1 MKILDWQFQTGTEIF
16 QSYTQFII
24 DMSHGNEMMSGI
36 LGASILAGIVLF
48 LKSIP
53 QKFFNLL
60 KRNIITSFSIVN
72 AGDVNEYYSA
82 RINTFLSKRVSDF
95 SSRSLSFN
103 PKNWHVR
110 EKNDEHNY
118 TSVGYG
124 THWFFWKKRFFWV
137 RKEKL
142 DSGGSN
148 IQKEEITISTFGRS
162 HKPFYLL
169 AQEFSD
175 AEDDSDGIEIYT
187 YNYNSWNRANKST
200 KRRGLESIILD
211 SEKKNEIISNID
223 NFKNNKEWFQN
234 AGLPYKLTYVL
245 YGVPGTGK
253 TSIIR
258 QIASHYNMK
267 LCILNINTVDDK
279 SFQEAI
285 QNLPNNSL
293 LAIEDFDSNSATK
306 DRGIEGTRV
315 KKNTLVGDSSDI
327 QLSGMTLSGLLNSLD
342 GLIPLDN
349 TLIFLTTNSIETIDP
364 ALYRKGRVD
373 YLTEIGEIHHKEILE
388 YSKNLF
394 KDYDFNGIHFKSTLG
409 CSINEAIMY
418 SRGSAE
424 RYVEFL
430 KENDLAK

>member
-1 MKILDWQFQTGTEIF
+1 
-16 QSYTQFII
+16 
-24 DMSHGNEMMSGI
+24 
-36 LGASILAGIVLF
+36 
-48 LKSIP
+48 
-53 QKFFNLL
+53 
-60 KRNIITSFSIVN
+60 
-72 AGDVNEYYSA
+72 
-82 RINTFLSKRVSDF
+82 
-95 SSRSLSFN
+95 
-103 PKNWHVR
+103 
-110 EKNDEHNY
+110 
-118 TSVGYG
+118 
-124 THWFFWKKRFFWV
+124 
-137 RKEKL
+137 
-142 DSGGSN
+142 
-148 IQKEEITISTFGRS
+148 
-162 HKPFYLL
+162 
-169 AQEFSD
+169 
-175 AEDDSDGIEIYT
+175 
-187 YNYNSWNRANKST
+187 
-200 KRRGLESIILD
+200 
-211 SEKKNEIISNID
+211 
-223 NFKNNKEWFQN
+223 
-234 AGLPYKLTYVL
+234 
-245 YGVPGTGK
+245 
-253 TSIIR
+253 
-258 QIASHYNMK
+258 MK

-285 QNLPNNSL
+285 RNLPNNSL

-373 YLTEIGEIHHKEILE
+373 YLMEIGEIHHKEILE